1 LKATKGENMTAEMTE
16 ILNSPETLI
25 QFVVKKVNGQ
35 PRKVGVLVGRLDK
48 KGLLGNGLGLGNGIV
63 RLGWSRANFGK
74 GDVFDKREALNIA
87 IGRAQARETVPVC
100 HSFKKDMLRFRD
112 RCERYFKGAS
122 VSDVLVMSGYNKCN
136 CPGCKPM

>member
-1 LKATKGENMTAEMTE
+1 MTAEMTE

-48 KGLLGNGLGLGNGIV
+48 KGLLENGIV

-74 GDVFDKREALNIA
+74 GDVFNKREALNIA

-136 CPGCKPM
+136 RPGCSVT